1 MLILKKY
8 GVDRLTIGIQSLN
21 DDVLK
26 LMNRRHSAEE
36 ALFADYEETIG
47 GTEEFKSLKEK
58 SAEFSLDALKKECL
72 CIVGMYSMT
81 SKAKETK
88 KPKESLKFSVENPE
102 TENDPYGGIH
112 AKYLNR

>member
-1 MLILKKY
+1 MQIDKAIEDEADQ
-8 GVDRLTIGIQSLN
+8 GRLYALN
-21 DDVLK
+21 MQYK
-26 LMNRRHSAEE
+26 EAEERHSAEE

-88 KPKESLKFSVENPE
+88 KPKESLKFSVESPE